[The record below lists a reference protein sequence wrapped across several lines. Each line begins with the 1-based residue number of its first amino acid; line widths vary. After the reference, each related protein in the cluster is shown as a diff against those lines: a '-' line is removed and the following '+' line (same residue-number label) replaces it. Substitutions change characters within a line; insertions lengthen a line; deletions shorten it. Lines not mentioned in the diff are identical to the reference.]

1 MSDNIT
7 LTNEEKRCLQFWM
20 RSAIVE
26 LEQRRVHEQLLKRD
40 GIMSANRHNSV
51 VGRRVRR
58 ARLNAARPKTLV

>member
-1 MSDNIT
+1 MSEIT
-7 LTNEEKRCLQFWM
+7 LTNDERRCLQFWM

-26 LEQRRVHEQLLKRD
+26 LEQKRVHEQLLKRD

-58 ARLNAARPKTLV
+58 ARITVARPKQLV

>member
-1 MSDNIT
+1 MSDIT

-26 LEQRRVHEQLLKRD
+26 LEQRRVHETLLKRD
-40 GIMSANRHNSV
+40 GIMSSNRHNSV

-58 ARLNAARPKTLV
+58 ARLTSNKQKVLV

>member
-1 MSDNIT
+1 MSDIT

-26 LEQRRVHEQLLKRD
+26 LEQRRVHETLLKRD
-40 GIMSANRHNSV
+40 GIGASNRHNSV

-58 ARLNAARPKTLV
+58 ARLTSNKQKVLV